1 MGKPNFEKI
10 IPLLEAK
17 KSFSLTEKQY
27 EESTGVTLPKGNYY
41 LQNKSA
47 LSRIAKEYGF
57 VVEVQE
63 RILSLRKVI

>member
-1 MGKPNFEKI
+1 MAKPSFEKI

-17 KSFSLTEKQY
+17 KNFSLTEKQY
-27 EESTGVTLPKGNYY
+27 EESTGARLPKENHY

-57 VVEVQE
+57 EVEVQE
-63 RILSLRKVI
+63 RIVSLRKVI

>member
-1 MGKPNFEKI
+1 MAKPSFEKI

-17 KSFSLTEKQY
+17 KNFSLTEKQY

-57 VVEVQE
+57 VVEIQE
-63 RILSLRKVI
+63 RIVSLKKVI